1 MKLTLYKPK
10 LEDLWFRKKML
21 EDEETMSY
29 NHAWGGT
36 VPFPVDDWEDWYDR
50 WVVNHDNKRYYRY
63 VKDGDTFVGEIAY
76 HFDEKYQGYVANIII
91 FAKFRRK
98 GYGKEALYI
107 EDFLSHL
114 EKGFIV
120 KKEPDMECVEVHWE
134 EPLTPTV
141 NLHHSAYTL
150 KKVPQGRKK

>member
-10 LEDLWFRKKML
+10 FEDLWFRKKML

-36 VPFPVDDWEDWYDR
+36 VPFPVDDWEDWYDW

-98 GYGKEALYI
+98 GYGKEALDILCKTAKENGVDVLYDDI
-107 EDFLSHL
+107 AIDNPAIILFL
-114 EKGFIV
+114 KAGFF
-120 KKEPDMECVEVHWE
+120 E
-134 EPLTPTV
+134 EYQTNGIIL
-141 NLHHSAYTL
+141 L
-150 KKVPQGRKK
+150 KKVL

>member
-10 LEDLWFRKKML
+10 LEDLWFRKMML

-36 VPFPVDDWEDWYDR
+36 VPFPVNDWEDWYDR
-50 WVVNHDNKRYYRY
+50 WIVNHDNKRFYRY

-76 HFDEKYQGYVANIII
+76 HFDEKYQGHVANIII

-98 GYGKEALYI
+98 GYGKEALDILCKTAKENGVDVLYDDI
-107 EDFLSHL
+107 AIDNAAITLFL
-114 EKGFIV
+114 KAGFF
-120 KKEPDMECVEVHWE
+120 E
-134 EPLTPTV
+134 EYQTNEIIL
-141 NLHHSAYTL
+141 L
-150 KKVPQGRKK
+150 KKGL